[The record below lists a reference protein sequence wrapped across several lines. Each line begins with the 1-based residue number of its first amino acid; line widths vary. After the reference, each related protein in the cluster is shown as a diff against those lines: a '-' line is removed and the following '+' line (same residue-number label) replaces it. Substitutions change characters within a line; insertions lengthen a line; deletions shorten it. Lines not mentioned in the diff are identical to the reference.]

1 MRRNRIDASG
11 WAYVSACLMVLGAM
25 LAIFFITGCAPKMV
39 AIPTASGKDDIV
51 IERGSRGIYAEPS
64 RIFLRPRSVLF
75 DSIADIE
82 IKPGQAQDTL
92 VAIIS
97 VRDIDPAWIAGFIFE
112 FEDPFF
118 EAEVSNIS
126 PTSFNESGE
135 RGKITSEQ
143 RQESPDK
150 VFSVTL
156 RPRRAGETL
165 VRIAIKVRSKAIAPV
180 LIIDSHIAFRIM

>member
-11 WAYVSACLMVLGAM
+11 WAYASVCLTALGAM
-25 LAIFFITGCAPKMV
+25 LAIFFIAGCAPKMV
-39 AIPTASGKDDIV
+39 TIPIASGKDDIV
-51 IERGSRGIYAEPS
+51 VERSSKGIYAKPS

-82 IKPGQAQDTL
+82 IKPGQAHDTL

-112 FEDPFF
+112 FEDSFF
-118 EAEVSNIS
+118 EAEVPNIS
-126 PTSFNESGE
+126 LASFSESGE

-143 RQESPDK
+143 GQEGQNRI
-150 VFSVTL
+150 FSVTL
-156 RPRRAGETL
+156 RPRQTGETL
-165 VRIAIKVRSKAIAPV
+165 VRVAIKVRSEVVAPV